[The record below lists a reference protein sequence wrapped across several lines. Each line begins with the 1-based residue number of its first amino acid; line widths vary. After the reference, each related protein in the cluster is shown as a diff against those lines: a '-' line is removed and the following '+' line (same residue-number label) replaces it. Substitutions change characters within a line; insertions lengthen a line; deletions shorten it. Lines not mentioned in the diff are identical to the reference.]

1 MKNALCV
8 AVALTLVAGSA
19 QATFKVET
27 DPKAQ
32 RITRVS
38 VPIQG
43 GLAQVGSPKKAQPV
57 VKGFAKEVSLVTAL
71 KQIVPNGWHAK
82 RAGGLDV
89 SQLVSWRGEGRA
101 WTEVLHT
108 LAKDNGFSATVN
120 WEKNELT
127 VAPATMK
134 EAAPLAEIT
143 NRQRL
148 VALAGSASAAQPQT
162 PAPSSASASSRAILS
177 ANASAQPLGKPAEA
191 AKPAPAPA
199 KVWKLQT
206 DLTLRENIEAWA
218 KKAGYEVSWAA
229 VNYPIAHPV
238 TLTGELDAEGGPLH
252 QLVEGYRTAE
262 QPITV
267 SFWSNNVIR
276 VENASYKQ
284 LPLKDEAPN
293 RRAMN

>member
-1 MKNALCV
+1 MKKALGV

-32 RITRVS
+32 RVMRAS
-38 VPIQG
+38 VPSKG
-43 GLAQVGSPKKAQPV
+43 GLVQAGSAKKAQPV

-89 SQLVSWRGEGRA
+89 SQLVSWRGEGRP
-101 WTEVLHT
+101 WTEVLQN
-108 LAKDNGFSATVN
+108 LAVDNGFLATVD

-134 EAAPLAEIT
+134 DAAPLAEIT
-143 NRQRL
+143 NRHRVL
-148 VALAGSASAAQPQT
+148 TLAGAAPTASNAAPAIASISRPT
-162 PAPSSASASSRAILS
+162 VASPAPQ
-177 ANASAQPLGKPAEA
+177 AQ
-191 AKPAPAPA
+191 APAPA
-199 KVWKLQT
+199 KPVVAAVKTWNLRT

-218 KKAGYEVSWAA
+218 KKGGYEVSWAA

-238 TLTGELDAEGGPLH
+238 TLAGELDAEGGPLH

-284 LPLKDEAPN
+284 LPLKEEAPN
-293 RRAMN
+293 RRAMH